1 MSDEKTVAAIRDILI
16 ASDAVRCDVDSYE
29 PTLYASKLMYHIPTG
44 HCVQVDFNKLA
55 AAIYKA
61 GYRKEEKKHDPV
73 SQLRNLPRRPT
84 LRVRIQISSP
94 LLNRMVFIQ
103 MASALPQPGF

>member
-1 MSDEKTVAAIRDILI
+1 MPDEKTVAAIRDILI

-29 PTLYASKLMYHIPTG
+29 PTLYASKLMYHIPAG

-61 GYRKEEKKHDPV
+61 GYRKEEKKHDPD
-73 SQLRNLPRRPT
+73 
-84 LRVRIQISSP
+84 
-94 LLNRMVFIQ
+94 
-103 MASALPQPGF
+103 